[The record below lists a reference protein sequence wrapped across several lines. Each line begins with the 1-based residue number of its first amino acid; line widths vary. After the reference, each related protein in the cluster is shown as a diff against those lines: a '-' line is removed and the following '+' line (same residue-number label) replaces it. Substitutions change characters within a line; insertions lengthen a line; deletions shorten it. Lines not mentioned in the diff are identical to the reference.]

1 MAGLFEEAIKY
12 LAVRRLFSL
21 SYALDPRAIVT
32 YGLAAG
38 KQGGREGGEEGGR
51 EGGTGGDQEP
61 SSTSSLLSVL
71 CVGSTSNCHLW
82 FGGW

>member
-1 MAGLFEEAIKY
+1 MIKN

-38 KQGGREGGEEGGR
+38 KKGGREGGR
-51 EGGTGGDQEP
+51 EGGAEAGH
-61 SSTSSLLSVL
+61 
-71 CVGSTSNCHLW
+71 GSRT
-82 FGGW
+82 